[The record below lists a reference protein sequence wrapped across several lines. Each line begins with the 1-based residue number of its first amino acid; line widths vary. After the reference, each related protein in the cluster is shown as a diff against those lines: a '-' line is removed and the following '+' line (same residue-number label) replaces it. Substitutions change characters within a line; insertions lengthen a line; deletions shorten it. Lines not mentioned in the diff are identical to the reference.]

1 MTKKNMLVLT
11 MIGLFA
17 MGTVYV
23 STPHPVQAQIAAP
36 SWERIQGNWNEFA
49 GKAREQW
56 GKLTDDD
63 IAVIKGQ
70 RQQLLGKLQ
79 IRYGIAKEEAE
90 QQVAEWESRVTQ

>member
-1 MTKKNMLVLT
+1 MKKNTLVLM
-11 MIGLFA
+11 MIGLLA
-17 MGTVYV
+17 MGTVYISV
-23 STPHPVQAQIAAP
+23 PEPAQAQITTP
-36 SWERIQGNWNEFA
+36 SWERIEGNWNEFA

-90 QQVAEWESRVTQ
+90 QQVAEWQARVTK